1 MVSLTSAAAPLA
13 FASPIPLFDSHLA
26 AQQRKGRLT
35 HLSEIKGLSGYYPA
49 PSSPTR
55 LVPSPSLLLP
65 SRLSFGREADCAVLP
80 TEDLDMS
87 ASRKAANPPFSSL
100 QLSGLFKR
108 RQKRENSAASL
119 AGSRSYDTIEGRLG
133 EESRQTTLPP
143 PTFNRRSESNDSALV
158 GSKSKRRGSHFSSIL
173 SPRGFYHNHETEE
186 SHPLFREVYVDEEG
200 VKAFAEALQ
209 DDAGQN
215 DTLAANSTMPAI
227 SALSKLGYSSAGQAK
242 SSERSELSPVHQP
255 SLQQQDEKHDPD
267 ADQSRTKPANPRKV
281 GRIAAASDFAPVRE
295 RTQRRAR
302 GSKIDSGSR
311 EGLLYLV
318 LRFPLLVG
326 IFLTI
331 ALEFAAYV
339 LIRQIVNV
347 VEYSIAWRG
356 KKGTLRSRMRKA
368 KTAAEWKSVAL
379 ELDEY
384 QGYEKWKREDASG
397 LYDWILV
404 KKVLNSLR
412 TMRENDDADGVMGV
426 LELCLRNNF
435 AGTENFRLYSETFY
449 GTKYLIESYLCEV
462 EDALG
467 YIQQTDKVSPQTKRS
482 FYRGVQK
489 NMGRSA
495 LCLSGGGSFG
505 YYHIG
510 LVKALLDAN
519 LLPAIVSGTSAG
531 GLIAA
536 LTCTRT
542 NEELKHLLTPELA
555 DRITACEE
563 SIRIW
568 GPRAYRTGA
577 RFDTV
582 KWAEKAQFFTRGS
595 MTFAEA
601 YARTGKVLNISVIPS
616 DRHSPV
622 KLLNYH
628 TAPNCIIW
636 SSLLASSAVPGIL
649 NPVCLMQKDKS
660 GNAVPWNWGHR
671 FKDGSLR
678 VDIPLQDL
686 HSLFNVNYPIVSQ
699 VNPHVHLFFFAPK
712 GNPGRPVAH
721 RKGKG
726 WRGGFI
732 LSASEHVLKLH
743 LSMNFKIIRDLDLLP
758 SILGQDWST
767 VFLQQFGGAVTIWP
781 KTRAW
786 DWVRILSDPDRKE
799 LDRMINVGLGVT
811 FPKLHM
817 IENRVRLER
826 LIESGRK
833 STRLAL
839 RALSSAKATDGQ
851 SVNGVGGSS
860 ASGRTDNGGNERK
873 LSTPSALLSGN
884 GPATQSDTDATTDDF
899 FSAKKASSSKSSTTK
914 ARAHMR
920 KLQGLRGLSS
930 LNGGSAP
937 SGDSPAVDF
946 TPDEGGDGAATPLTP
961 GELPRHIR
969 ARSMGL
975 DEDEEEDDPT
985 LRRDS
990 TGANHHHTSSS
1001 LRKSGNSG
1009 WNSRGSM
1016 AMRWLNVDGSSSSS
1030 SSNQGDA

>member
-1 MVSLTSAAAPLA
+1 
-13 FASPIPLFDSHLA
+13 
-26 AQQRKGRLT
+26 
-35 HLSEIKGLSGYYPA
+35 
-49 PSSPTR
+49 
-55 LVPSPSLLLP
+55 
-65 SRLSFGREADCAVLP
+65 
-80 TEDLDMS
+80 MS
-87 ASRKAANPPFSSL
+87 ASRQSGQPFSSL
-100 QLSGLFKR
+100 QLSGIFRR
-108 RQKRENSAASL
+108 RQKRENSA
-119 AGSRSYDTIEGRLG
+119 GSISSNSERKHG
-133 EESRQTTLPP
+133 ESSTRAP
-143 PTFNRRSESNDSALV
+143 PTPSFARRRAESNDSTLQTN
-158 GSKSKRRGSHFSSIL
+158 KSKRRGSHFSIL
-173 SPRGFYHNHETEE
+173 SPRGFYQGEEKTEL
-186 SHPLFREVYVDEEG
+186 HPLLTETYHNEEDIN
-200 VKAFAEALQ
+200 AFADALQ
-209 DDAGQN
+209 DDAGQH
-215 DTLAANSTMPAI
+215 DALAVTSTLPVI
-227 SALSKLGYSSAGQAK
+227 SALSRLGYSSSNQAK
-242 SSERSELSPVHQP
+242 STERSEMNPEHHSVTQR
-255 SLQQQDEKHDPD
+255 DEKGQPHDPD
-267 ADQSRTKPANPRKV
+267 ADQTATRPSNPRKV

-295 RTQRRAR
+295 RTKRRGR

-311 EGLLYLV
+311 EGLVYIF

-347 VEYSIAWRG
+347 VEYSVAWRG
-356 KKGTLRSRMRKA
+356 RRGTLRKRMRKA
-368 KTAAEWKSVAL
+368 NDAAEWRTVAL
-379 ELDEY
+379 ELDQY
-384 QGYEKWKREDASG
+384 QGYENWKREDASG

-404 KKVLNSLR
+404 KKVLYSLQ

-435 AGTENFRLYSETFY
+435 AGTENFRLYSETFF

-462 EDALG
+462 EEALA
-467 YIQQTDKVSPQTKRS
+467 YIQHTKKVSPQKKRS

-505 YYHIG
+505 YYHFG
-510 LVKALLDAN
+510 LVKTLLDAN
-519 LLPAIVSGTSAG
+519 LLPAIISGTSAG

-542 NEELKHLLTPELA
+542 NEELKVLLVPELA

-568 GPRAYRTGA
+568 GARAYRTGA

-601 YARTGKVLNISVIPS
+601 YARTGKVLNISVIPA

-649 NPVCLMQKDKS
+649 NPVCLMQKDKN
-660 GNAVPWNWGHR
+660 GHAVPWNWGHR

-686 HSLFNVNYPIVSQ
+686 HALFNVNYPIVSQ

-799 LDRMINVGLGVT
+799 LDRMIKVGQGVT

-826 LIESGRK
+826 AIESGRK
-833 STRLAL
+833 TTRQAL
-839 RALSSAKATDGQ
+839 KAISSAKGDTQSGNNGKASTSGRADSATDENINDDAKQ
-851 SVNGVGGSS
+851 SM
-860 ASGRTDNGGNERK
+860 A
-873 LSTPSALLSGN
+873 TPSAPVSAN

-899 FSAKKASSSKSSTTK
+899 FSAKKSSNSRSSNVK
-914 ARAHMR
+914 MR
-920 KLQGLRGLSS
+920 GQLKRLQGLRGLSS
-930 LNGGSAP
+930 LNG
-937 SGDSPAVDF
+937 DTPAF
-946 TPDEGGDGAATPLTP
+946 TPDEGGEANGGTATPLTP

-969 ARSMGL
+969 SRSMGL
-975 DEDEEEDDPT
+975 DEDDEEDAAEGN
-985 LRRDS
+985 RNNGS
-990 TGANHHHTSSS
+990 NNNWSSRS
-1001 LRKSGNSG
+1001 
-1009 WNSRGSM
+1009 
-1016 AMRWLNVDGSSSSS
+1016 MRWLNDRDKAGAGSSSSS
-1030 SSNQGDA
+1030 SSDQGND

>member
-1 MVSLTSAAAPLA
+1 M
-13 FASPIPLFDSHLA
+13 
-26 AQQRKGRLT
+26 
-35 HLSEIKGLSGYYPA
+35 SGP
-49 PSSPTR
+49 R
-55 LVPSPSLLLP
+55 
-65 SRLSFGREADCAVLP
+65 RQ
-80 TEDLDMS
+80 
-87 ASRKAANPPFSSL
+87 NQPFQSL
-100 QLSGLFKR
+100 QWSGLFRR
-108 RQKRENSAASL
+108 RQSNRGSSSGYTDKSIDGIAKSDLYKNGRSSKGDVDSYSL
-119 AGSRSYDTIEGRLG
+119 RPP
-133 EESRQTTLPP
+133 SRQSSGSITLQQGSSSGRPSP
-143 PTFNRRSESNDSALV
+143 RPHPKANSDNSMQSTKTFD
-158 GSKSKRRGSHFSSIL
+158 GSGSIRGKRRGSHFSIL
-173 SPRGFYHNHETEE
+173 SPRSFGGHHRDEE
-186 SHPLFREVYVDEEG
+186 EENLHPLLTETFVNDEDVAAFR
-200 VKAFAEALQ
+200 EALQ
-209 DDAGQN
+209 DDAGQQEPGASSSIPVVN
-215 DTLAANSTMPAI
+215 
-227 SALSKLGYSSAGQAK
+227 ALSKLGYTGNTARSQ
-242 SSERSELSPVHQP
+242 ERSEMSPEHHHHNEPEHNKQRLGQ
-255 SLQQQDEKHDPD
+255 SDPD
-267 ADQSRTKPANPRKV
+267 ADNSHTQPAHPKKV

-295 RTQRRAR
+295 RTQRRR
-302 GSKIDSGSR
+302 KSKYDSGSR
-311 EGLLYLV
+311 EGLLYIV
-318 LRFPLLVG
+318 LRFPLLVA
-326 IFLTI
+326 IFSTI
-331 ALEFAAYV
+331 ALEFITYV
-339 LIRQIVNV
+339 IIRQIVNV
-347 VEYSIAWRG
+347 IEYFIAWRG
-356 KKGTLRSRMRKA
+356 KVGSLRKKLRKA
-368 KTAAEWKSVAL
+368 KTGTGWRDIAL
-379 ELDEY
+379 ELDDEL
-384 QGYEKWKREDASG
+384 QYEAWKREDASG

-404 KKVLNSLR
+404 KKVLNSLQAL
-412 TMRENDDADGVMGV
+412 RENDDADGVIGV

-449 GTKYLIESYLCEV
+449 GTKYLIESYLTQV
-462 EDALG
+462 EEALQ
-467 YIQQTDKVSPQTKRS
+467 YIEDTPKVSPQSKRR

-510 LVKALLDAN
+510 LVKALVDAN
-519 LLPAIVSGTSAG
+519 LLPSIISGTSAG

-536 LTCTRT
+536 LACTRT
-542 NEELKHLLTPELA
+542 NEELKHLLVPELA

-563 SIRIW
+563 PFHVW

-595 MTFAEA
+595 MTYAEA
-601 YARTGKVLNISVIPS
+601 YAKTGKVLNISVIPS

-636 SSLLASSAVPGIL
+636 SSLLASAAVPGIM

-660 GNAVPWNWGHR
+660 GQAVPWNWGHR

-712 GNPGRPVAH
+712 GMPGRPVAH

-799 LDRMINVGLGVT
+799 LDRMIRVGQSVT

-817 IENRVRLER
+817 IENRMRLER
-826 LIESGRK
+826 MIENGRK
-833 STRLAL
+833 SARQAL
-839 RALSSAKATDGQ
+839 RA
-851 SVNGVGGSS
+851 
-860 ASGRTDNGGNERK
+860 DNQANK
-873 LSTPSALLSGN
+873 LSNSNATANSEGQDRAAFDTASSFGPTSAPLKRQFSN
-884 GPATQSDTDATTDDF
+884 GPATATASDTDATTDDF
-899 FSAKKASSSKSSTTK
+899 FSQSKKKGGKSTSNK
-914 ARAHMR
+914 AALAGGSNPSNVKLRAQLR
-920 KLQGLRGLSS
+920 KLQGLRGLSN
-930 LNGGSAP
+930 LNGLQDEVLDYAT
-937 SGDSPAVDF
+937 
-946 TPDEGGDGAATPLTP
+946 TPDETGGLESMPQTP

-975 DEDEEEDDPT
+975 QDEEEEDGDRT
-985 LRRDS
+985 IREGMSL
-990 TGANHHHTSSS
+990 SSPIK
-1001 LRKSGNSG
+1001 KSGTTRSISNLRGKKDATNTGSWSSRG
-1009 WNSRGSM
+1009 NKSMQWLNSR
-1016 AMRWLNVDGSSSSS
+1016 APEDESSSSEE
-1030 SSNQGDA
+1030 D

>member
-1 MVSLTSAAAPLA
+1 MQHP
-13 FASPIPLFDSHLA
+13 
-26 AQQRKGRLT
+26 GR
-35 HLSEIKGLSGYYPA
+35 HEW
-49 PSSPTR
+49 
-55 LVPSPSLLLP
+55 
-65 SRLSFGREADCAVLP
+65 
-80 TEDLDMS
+80 
-87 ASRKAANPPFSSL
+87 
-100 QLSGLFKR
+100 
-108 RQKRENSAASL
+108 
-119 AGSRSYDTIEGRLG
+119 
-133 EESRQTTLPP
+133 ESTAW
-143 PTFNRRSESNDSALV
+143 SALYEHPAERAV
-158 GSKSKRRGSHFSSIL
+158 QPQVQQGRRRRNRQQHQQHHQPHQQGSLHLQRPHRFFAIPSTAINAATAATIDSVLVDIDRFCSPGTQGKETLL
-173 SPRGFYHNHETEE
+173 SPRTFLEGGGGGSEEQEQLDPLLTEVFVNDDDVAA
-186 SHPLFREVYVDEEG
+186 FRE
-200 VKAFAEALQ
+200 ALR
-209 DDAGQN
+209 DDAGQQEPV
-215 DTLAANSTMPAI
+215 AAAAASSMPVVN
-227 SALSKLGYSSAGQAK
+227 ALSKLGNSGGAREGRRDKQMDGGEGSAVQGKQ
-242 SSERSELSPVHQP
+242 S
-255 SLQQQDEKHDPD
+255 DPD
-267 ADQSRTKPANPRKV
+267 ADLTQTQPSHPRKV

-295 RTQRRAR
+295 RTQRRR
-302 GSKIDSGSR
+302 RNRVDTGSR
-311 EGLLYLV
+311 EGLVYMF
-318 LRFPLLVG
+318 LRFPLLVA
-326 IFLTI
+326 IFSTI

-339 LIRQIVNV
+339 LIRQIVNII
-347 VEYSIAWRG
+347 EYFIAWRG
-356 KKGTLRSRMRKA
+356 MKGKLRSRLRKA
-368 KTAAEWKSVAL
+368 RNASEWKGVAL

-384 QGYEKWKREDASG
+384 LGYEGWKREDASG

-404 KKVLNSLR
+404 KKVQNSLR
-412 TMRENDDADGVMGV
+412 MMRENNDADGVMGV

-435 AGTENFRLYSETFY
+435 AGTENFRLYSETFF
-449 GTKYLIESYLCEV
+449 GTKYLIEGYLSEV
-462 EDALG
+462 EEALR
-467 YIQQTDKVSPQTKRS
+467 YIQHTEKVSAQSKRS

-519 LLPAIVSGTSAG
+519 LLPSIITGTSAG

-536 LTCTRT
+536 LACTRT
-542 NEELKHLLTPELA
+542 NEELAVMLVPEMA

-563 SIRIW
+563 PFLVW

-582 KWAEKAQFFTRGS
+582 QWAEKAQFFTRGS

-622 KLLNYH
+622 KLLNYQ

-636 SSLLASSAVPGIL
+636 SSLLASAAVPGIM
-649 NPVCLMQKDKS
+649 NPVCLMQKNKS
-660 GNAVPWNWGHR
+660 GEAVPWNWGHR

-712 GNPGRPVAH
+712 GMPGRPVAH

-799 LDRMINVGLGVT
+799 LTRMIRVGQSVT

-826 LIESGRK
+826 AIESGRK
-833 STRLAL
+833 STRVAL
-839 RALSSAKATDGQ
+839 RAMADKGADESTSAPAASAALTPM
-851 SVNGVGGSS
+851 S
-860 ASGRTDNGGNERK
+860 ASGGGGGG
-873 LSTPSALLSGN
+873 T
-884 GPATQSDTDATTDDF
+884 ATQSDTDGNDDF
-899 FSAKKASSSKSSTTK
+899 FANSAKGQPTNVKL
-914 ARAHMR
+914 RAHLR
-920 KLQGLRGLSS
+920 KLQGLRGFSS
-930 LNGGSAP
+930 MQANGTDEGVGYAT
-937 SGDSPAVDF
+937 
-946 TPDEGGDGAATPLTP
+946 TPDEGTATP

-969 ARSMGL
+969 MRSMGL
-975 DEDEEEDDPT
+975 DEDDDETHQARERNDDGDEMDQVVSDRVATP
-985 LRRDS
+985 
-990 TGANHHHTSSS
+990 SS
-1001 LRKSGNSG
+1001 RTNWSG
-1009 WNSRGSM
+1009 RGSM
-1016 AMRWLNVDGSSSSS
+1016 SMRWLNDRGRPEDSSGSSSE
-1030 SSNQGDA
+1030 GDN